1 MIIRN
6 PEQRVAV
13 LVDVQNLYYSA
24 KNLYHSRVNFKNILQ
39 LILQGRKLTRAIAY
53 AVDTGSDDTNKV
65 FIEALHESGFEIKQ
79 KMIQTFVDGSKK
91 ADWDVGI
98 AMDAVRLGSKVDS
111 IVLVSGDG
119 DYVPVVNYLQ
129 QSQGCLV
136 EVMAFGRTTNKELKE
151 LADEFIDIEEY
162 PEELL
167 FRSRLSV
174 LTAPGRGKKHPGQQ
188 QKWQQQQKWPQK
200 QRPTQQQKGT
210 KPNNNLPPKQPQ
222 WQ

>member
-39 LILQGRKLTRAIAY
+39 LMLQWRKLTRAIAY
-53 AVDTGSDDTNKV
+53 AVDTAEETNKV
-65 FIEALHESGFEIKQ
+65 FIEAIHESGFEIKI
-79 KMIQTFVDGSKK
+79 KPIQTFVDGSKK

-98 AMDAVRLGSKVDS
+98 AMDAIRLGGKVDT
-111 IVLVSGDG
+111 IILVSGDG

-136 EVMAFGRTTNKELKE
+136 EVLAFGRTTNKELRE
-151 LADEFIDIEEY
+151 LADEFINIEDY
-162 PEELL
+162 PDELL
-167 FRSRLSV
+167 FQSRKSLR
-174 LTAPGRGKKHPGQQ
+174 PQRNEKNRNDKRPHHIPKK
-188 QKWQQQQKWPQK
+188 
-200 QRPTQQQKGT
+200 
-210 KPNNNLPPKQPQ
+210 
-222 WQ
+222 

>member
-6 PEQRVAV
+6 PEQRVAI

-53 AVDTGSDDTNKV
+53 AVDTGADDTNKV
-65 FIEALHESGFEIKQ
+65 FIDALHESGFEIKQ

-174 LTAPGRGKKHPGQQ
+174 LTAPGRNKKHPKHTG
-188 QKWQQQQKWPQK
+188 
-200 QRPTQQQKGT
+200 
-210 KPNNNLPPKQPQ
+210 PKQPQ
-222 WQ
+222 QAQHQKWPKPEKPIKQ